1 MKIISRAITTI
12 IFLVLLLV
20 LSLSFSQAQGKK
32 EEKING
38 KCTERSLKG
47 DYGFSFEGTAASF
60 GSVAAAGRLVSDGKG
75 NLSGSYSESL
85 SGLIIEGNFVGTYA
99 VNLDCIVSATLT
111 GAIAPSTWSA
121 NVKGVL
127 VNNGE
132 EILLVGLDHGIITT
146 GGAKK
151 Q

>member
-1 MKIISRAITTI
+1 MKITSRAITTI
-12 IFLVLLLV
+12 IFMVLLLI
-20 LSLSFSQAQGKK
+20 LSVSSGQAQGKQ
-32 EEKING
+32 EERIAG
-38 KCTERSLKG
+38 RCTQHSVRG
-47 DYGFSFEGTAASF
+47 DYGFSFEGTASSF
-60 GSVAAAGRLVSDGKG
+60 GSIAAAGRLVSDGNG

-85 SGLIIEGNFVGTYA
+85 GGMIIQGNFVGTYA
-99 VNLDCIVSATLT
+99 VNSHCIVSATLT

-132 EILLVGLDHGIITT
+132 EILLVGLDPGTVIT